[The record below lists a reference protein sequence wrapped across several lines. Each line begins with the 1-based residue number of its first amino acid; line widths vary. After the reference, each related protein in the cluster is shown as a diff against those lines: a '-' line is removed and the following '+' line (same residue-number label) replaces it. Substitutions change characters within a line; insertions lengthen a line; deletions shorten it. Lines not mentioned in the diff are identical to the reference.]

1 MSVPLPVSM
10 VPLVGRAVAS
20 GGFAAAVLI
29 GLALYVASKANQQQ
43 PTATK

>member
-1 MSVPLPVSM
+1 MSLPLPVAM

-29 GLALYVASKANQQQ
+29 GLAFYVATKANQQQ
-43 PTATK
+43 PATTK